1 MIGGIIAFFVFL
13 HIAFLPS
20 VVPFFLFAL
29 YGFWVPQIYRNAL
42 RGTIGA
48 FDHTFI
54 FGTSIARL
62 GLPLCKSSFSEIYGR
77 WWLTSDIFACPDNI
91 FFVNLSNWVLVL
103 PVWLAAQIGMLLAQE
118 RFGPAFLYV
127 PSFPLSLTLLTISLP
142 ARVHPLFLLA
152 HLPKLTTSFN
162 QQIHTIIIPYST
174 LNHPQ
179 TQTTTQKLKHHYRLK
194 RKHVQS
200 VWKKLILPPDLL
212 PRYY

>member
-62 GLPLCKSSFSEIYGR
+62 GLPLCESLAPWNMCR
-77 WWLTSDIFACPDNI
+77 RRLTSDIFACPDNI
-91 FFVNLSNWVLVL
+91 FFVNLSNWVWVL
-103 PVWLAAQIGMLLAQE
+103 PIWLAAQIGTLLAQE

-127 PSFPLSLTLLTISLP
+127 PSLRLSLTLLTISLP
-142 ARVHPLFLLA
+142 ARVRPFLLLA
-152 HLPKLTTSFN
+152 LMPKLMNSSN
-162 QQIHTIIIPYST
+162 QQIHTTIILSST

-179 TQTTTQKLKHHYRLK
+179 TQTTTQKLKPPCQLRRK
-194 RKHVQS
+194 RVQS
-200 VWKKLILPPDLL
+200 VWKKLIRPQDLL

>member
-1 MIGGIIAFFVFL
+1 MFL

-62 GLPLCKSSFSEIYGR
+62 GLPLCKSSFPEIYGR

-91 FFVNLSNWVLVL
+91 FFVNLSNWVWVL
-103 PVWLAAQIGMLLAQE
+103 PIWLAAQIGMLLAQE

-152 HLPKLTTSFN
+152 LIRKLMTSFN
-162 QQIHTIIIPYST
+162 QQTHTTIILSSIRN
-174 LNHPQ
+174 LLRI
-179 TQTTTQKLKHHYRLK
+179 QTTIQKLKHHYRSK

-200 VWKKLILPPDLL
+200 VWKKLTLPPDLL